1 MQSLLTIKNF
11 GPVKDATLDLRDI
24 NVFIGPQASGKS
36 TIAKLY
42 TICKSPLAFLKKP
55 APVSLM
61 LADDGGLHDN
71 DTHNFKKALE
81 GYNIRSFLRPDS
93 EVIFTSEMHDFS
105 YRNEKVIYD
114 RKVFK
119 KITEFGK
126 LIKDAEENK
135 DEIATAI
142 QAFHR
147 NFIQFSAF
155 LKKSLNI
162 NEDTYIEDISSRI
175 SNNQIAVSD
184 LSNLHISLSELELSL
199 SGQPAKYIP
208 AERNFIPIIKNAALS
223 LQHENVPIPK
233 HILAFGAE
241 VEKATFE
248 LKELDLGFIQLGTR
262 YVFENG
268 LDMIYFGKDQ
278 FIRLTEAASG
288 FQTLVPLLLPI
299 MLKNRDDFFA
309 HHSFVIEEPELN
321 LFPKAQYDLIKLLT
335 DNQTLSIKQYEDI
348 GEIHTYTT
356 HSPFVLAAFNN
367 MLYADK
373 VILNLFDHYCAGLSI
388 EKIGLIRGQELMKQ
402 AADEVSK
409 IITCSI
415 MPDDFSAYQIADGSA
430 TSILNRETGLI
441 EDNYLDNVSN
451 EMSDDFEA
459 LMELM
464 PNNER

>member
-1 MQSLLTIKNF
+1 MQSLLTIRNF

-55 APVSLM
+55 APVALL

-71 DTHNFKKALE
+71 DAHNFKKALE
-81 GYNIRSFLRPDS
+81 EYNIRSFLRPDS

-105 YRNEKVIYD
+105 YKNDKIIYH
-114 RKVFK
+114 RKTFK
-119 KITEFGK
+119 KITAFGE
-126 LIKDAEENK
+126 LIENVEKNK
-135 DEIATAI
+135 DKIAAAI
-142 QAFHR
+142 QAFYYS
-147 NFIQFSAF
+147 FIQFGII
-155 LKKSLNI
+155 LNKSLNV
-162 NEDTYIEDISSRI
+162 NKYTTTEEISSKI
-175 SNNQIAVSD
+175 SNNQITVSD
-184 LSNLHISLSELELSL
+184 LSNLFTSLSEIELSI
-199 SGQPAKYIP
+199 SSQPAKYIP

-248 LKELDLGFIQLGTR
+248 LKELDLGFIQPGTR

-268 LDMIYFGKDQ
+268 MDMIYFGKDQ

-288 FQTLVPLLLPI
+288 FQTLVPMLLPI
-299 MLKNRDDFFA
+299 IHKSKNDRMA

-321 LFPKAQYDLIKLLT
+321 LFPKAQYELMKMLT
-335 DNQTLSIKQYEDI
+335 DNQILTLNQYEDM

-356 HSPFVLAAFNN
+356 HSPFVIAAFNN
-367 MLYADK
+367 MLYAYK
-373 VILNLFDHYCAGLSI
+373 VNSKLVERYCGGMSF
-388 EKIGLIRGQELMKQ
+388 EKIGFARGQELIKQ
-402 AADEVSK
+402 VAAEVGK
-409 IITCSI
+409 VMACSI
-415 MPDDFSAYQIADGSA
+415 MPDDFSAYQIADGTAS
-430 TSILNRETGLI
+430 SILNRETGLI

-464 PNNER
+464 PKDER

>member
-55 APVSLM
+55 APVSLI

-71 DTHNFKKALE
+71 DVHNFKKALE
-81 GYNIRSFLRPDS
+81 EYNIRSFLRPDS

-105 YRNEKVIYD
+105 YKNDKVTYD
-114 RKVFK
+114 RKIFK
-119 KITEFGK
+119 KISEFGE
-126 LIKDAEENK
+126 LIKDTQKNK
-135 DEIATAI
+135 AEIASAI
-142 QAFHR
+142 QAFR
-147 NFIQFSAF
+147 SNFMQFSVF
-155 LKKSLNI
+155 LKKSLGVNG
-162 NEDTYIEDISSRI
+162 DTHIEEIISRI
-175 SNNQIAVSD
+175 SGNQITAPD
-184 LSNLHISLSELELSL
+184 LSNLLTSLSEIELSI
-199 SGQPAKYIP
+199 SSQPAKYIP

-248 LKELDLGFIQLGTR
+248 LKELDLGFIQPGTR

-299 MLKNRDDFFA
+299 MLKNNQDRFA

-321 LFPKAQYDLIKLLT
+321 LFPKAQYELLKKLSA
-335 DNQTLSIKQYEDI
+335 NQIPSLEKFEDT
-348 GEIHTYTT
+348 GVIHTYTT

-367 MLYADK
+367 MLYAYK
-373 VILNLFDHYCAGLSI
+373 VGLNLYKKYLKSP
-388 EKIGLIRGQELMKQ
+388 E
-402 AADEVSK
+402 
-409 IITCSI
+409 IIDPLAKAFANIHTVLPRPI
-415 MPDDFSAYQIADGSA
+415 LDDMFSAYQIADGTA

>member
-61 LADDGGLHDN
+61 LADDGDLHDN
-71 DTHNFKKALE
+71 DAYNFKKVLE
-81 GYNIRSFLRPDS
+81 EYNIRSFLRPDS
-93 EVIFTSEMHDFS
+93 EVTFTSELHDFS
-105 YRNEKVIYD
+105 YKSDKVVYN
-114 RKVFK
+114 RKIDK
-119 KITEFGK
+119 RISEFGG
-126 LIKDAEENK
+126 LIKDIEKNK
-135 DEIATAI
+135 HEIASAI
-142 QAFHR
+142 QAFCN
-147 NFIQFSAF
+147 NFIQFGAF
-155 LKKSLNI
+155 LKKSLNV
-162 NEDTYIEDISSRI
+162 NENTQTEEISSCI
-175 SNNQIAVSD
+175 SDGKITMPD
-184 LSNLHISLSELELSL
+184 LSKLFTSLSEIELSI
-199 SGQPAKYIP
+199 SSQPAKYIP

-248 LKELDLGFIQLGTR
+248 LKELDLGFIHPGTR

-268 LDMIYFGKDQ
+268 MDMIYFGENQ
-278 FIRLTEAASG
+278 AIRLTEAASG

-299 MLKNRDDFFA
+299 MARRKEEFWA
-309 HHSFVIEEPELN
+309 HQSFVIEEPELN
-321 LFPKAQYDLIKLLT
+321 LFPKAQYELLKKLSSIQVSTIEGVT
-335 DNQTLSIKQYEDI
+335 DFGQ
-348 GEIHTYTT
+348 IHTYTT

-367 MLYADK
+367 MLYA
-373 VILNLFDHYCAGLSI
+373 NN
-388 EKIGLIRGQELMKQ
+388 IRSALVNKYAKKEERIK
-402 AADEVSK
+402 AASRAYAQVRK
-409 IITCSI
+409 IIPRSI
-415 MPDDFSAYQIADGSA
+415 AEKTFSAYQVADGTA
-430 TSILNRETGLI
+430 TPILNRDTGLI

-459 LMELM
+459 LMEMM
-464 PNNER
+464 PKDER

>member
-1 MQSLLTIKNF
+1 MQSLLTIRNF

-55 APVSLM
+55 APVALL
-61 LADDGGLHDN
+61 LADDGDLHDN
-71 DTHNFKKALE
+71 DAHNFKKALE
-81 GYNIRSFLRPDS
+81 EYNIRSFLRPDS

-105 YRNEKVIYD
+105 YKNDKVIYD
-114 RKVFK
+114 RKIFK
-119 KITEFGK
+119 KIIAFGE
-126 LIKDAEENK
+126 LIKDVEKNK
-135 DEIATAI
+135 DEIAAAI
-142 QAFHR
+142 QAFYYS
-147 NFIQFSAF
+147 FIQFGIF
-155 LKKSLNI
+155 LKKSLNV
-162 NEDTYIEDISSRI
+162 NEDTDTEEITSKI
-175 SNNQIAVSD
+175 SNNQITASD
-184 LSNLHISLSELELSL
+184 LSNLFTSLSEIELAL
-199 SGQPAKYIP
+199 SNQAAKYIP

-248 LKELDLGFIQLGTR
+248 LNELDLGFIQPGTR

-268 LDMIYFGKDQ
+268 MDMIYFGKDQ

-299 MLKNRDDFFA
+299 MAKRKEKFWT
-309 HHSFVIEEPELN
+309 HQSFVIEEPELN
-321 LFPKAQYDLIKLLT
+321 LFPKAQYELLKKLSST
-335 DNQTLSIKQYEDI
+335 RTPTIEGIADFGQ
-348 GEIHTYTT
+348 IHTYTT

-367 MLYADK
+367 MMYADNVRLAMVNK
-373 VILNLFDHYCAGLSI
+373 YVTREKMLESAG
-388 EKIGLIRGQELMKQ
+388 KAYAQ
-402 AADEVSK
+402 VSK
-409 IITCSI
+409 IIPAP
-415 MPDDFSAYQIADGSA
+415 MQQKKFSAYQIADGTA